1 MRLADLRQLGG
12 RALLNVLHDQ
22 HELLLCDLSVVVGIQ
37 LKDKLIKLLLAPSHS
52 LGTLVQVLSGEL
64 ATAVNIKKFE
74 NFSVYI
80 LA

>member
-37 LKDKLIKLLLAPSHS
+37 LKDKLI
-52 LGTLVQVLSGEL
+52 
-64 ATAVNIKKFE
+64 N
-74 NFSVYI
+74 
-80 LA
+80 

>member
-1 MRLADLRQLGG
+1 MLGQK
-12 RALLNVLHDQ
+12 VLT
-22 HELLLCDLSVVVGIQ
+22 
-37 LKDKLIKLLLAPSHS
+37 LLLAPSHS